1 MERIVGIVGG
11 EYMKLSIDGKILS
24 NGIVFS
30 GRRTDN
36 GIVVFGNYYHQTEFY
51 GDPSEKHFII
61 TSSETLEYDQALE
74 YHEIDFDSLKIIIL

>member
-1 MERIVGIVGG
+1 
-11 EYMKLSIDGKILS
+11 MKIEINGQISA
-24 NGIVFS
+24 NGIMFS
-30 GRRTDN
+30 GQRKDN

-74 YHEIDFDSLKIIIL
+74 YHEIDFDSLKIIIN

>member
-1 MERIVGIVGG
+1 
-11 EYMKLSIDGKILS
+11 MKIEINGHISA
-24 NGIVFS
+24 NGIMFS
-30 GRRTDN
+30 GQRKDN

-74 YHEIDFDSLKIIIL
+74 YHEIDFETLKIIVS

>member
-1 MERIVGIVGG
+1 
-11 EYMKLSIDGKILS
+11 MKIEINGQISA
-24 NGIVFS
+24 NGIMFS
-30 GRRTDN
+30 GQRKDN

-74 YHEIDFDSLKIIIL
+74 YHEIDFKTLKIIVS

>member
-1 MERIVGIVGG
+1 
-11 EYMKLSIDGKILS
+11 MKIEINGQISA
-24 NGIVFS
+24 NGIMFS
-30 GRRTDN
+30 GRRKDN

-74 YHEIDFDSLKIIIL
+74 YHEIDFDSLKIMIN

>member
-1 MERIVGIVGG
+1 MIIEANC
-11 EYMKLSIDGKILS
+11 KILADD
-24 NGIVFS
+24 IMFS
-30 GRRTDN
+30 AKRKDN
-36 GIVVFGNYYHQTEFY
+36 GVVVFGNYYHQTEFY